1 MVVIV
6 WYLDLQL
13 HVPSVSITIGVV
25 SSNPAHGEVYLMQQY
40 VIKFAL
46 DLVVYSIN
54 QTYRHD
60 VTEILLKVALN
71 TITLT
76 LLLWADSVYTTRRLT
91 QETLIDRRGD
101 KD

>member
-25 SSNPAHGEVYLMQQY
+25 SLNPAHGEVYLMQQY

-46 DLVVYSIN
+46 DLRQVGGFTTWFVISDQSLSPLLSIN
-54 QTYRHD
+54 
-60 VTEILLKVALN
+60 V
-71 TITLT
+71 
-76 LLLWADSVYTTRRLT
+76 S
-91 QETLIDRRGD
+91 
-101 KD
+101 